1 MELKKNDI
9 IKLNITSM
17 TAQGS
22 GVGKTDDG
30 IVIFVPLSAPGD
42 ELMVRILKTKKTYA
56 YGKIEE
62 ILSPS
67 KDRIDWDCPCFS
79 KCGGCVYRH
88 ISYNSE
94 LEIKHNRVKDAIQR
108 IGGFTDL
115 KINPVVANDNIN
127 RYRNKAQL
135 PVQNTKNGVELGFYA
150 NHTHRI
156 VSCEDCL
163 LQPELFKKVMD
174 ITKAFMET
182 TNQSA
187 YDERTGKGK
196 LRHLYI
202 RYGEKTDQ
210 LMVCYVVN
218 RKGLKQEDVLV
229 KELRKA
235 LPNLESVIFNS
246 NRENTNVILGA
257 KNRTAYGKD
266 YITDILCGL
275 EFKISPLSFYQVNR
289 SQAEKLYTI
298 AKNYADLKGDEVL
311 LDLYCGTGTIGLT
324 MADKC
329 KSLIGVE
336 IVEDAIK
343 DAEENARINNID
355 NVRFICGDASKAA
368 KQLQSEGI
376 KADVIIIDPPRKGCD
391 SSLIDTIVEM
401 SPDRVVYVSCDPETL
416 ARDLKLFAEKDY
428 SVKEITPV
436 DLFSRTA
443 HIENVALIVRSKYEV
458 L

>member
-9 IKLNITSM
+9 INLNITSM

-22 GVGKTDDG
+22 GVGKTDQG
-30 IVIFVPLSAPGD
+30 IVIFVPLSAIGD
-42 ELMVRILKTKKTYA
+42 KLKVRILKTKKTYA

-62 ILSPS
+62 IVTPSPN
-67 KDRIDWDCPCFS
+67 RIKEDCPYFS

-94 LEIKHNRVKDAIQR
+94 LEIKYNRVKDAVQR
-108 IGGFTDL
+108 IGGFTDV
-115 KINPVVANDNIN
+115 KINPVAENDRVD

-135 PVQNTKNGVELGFYA
+135 PVQNTENGVELGFYA

-156 VSCEDCL
+156 VGCEDCL
-163 LQPELFKKVMD
+163 LQPELFKTVMD
-174 ITKAFMET
+174 ITKAFMKA

-196 LRHLYI
+196 LRHIYI
-202 RYGEKTDQ
+202 RYGEKTNQ

-218 RKGLKQEDVLV
+218 GNGLKQEDILV
-229 KELRKA
+229 KKLRNA
-235 LPNLESVIFNS
+235 LPNLKSVIFNS
-246 NRENTNVILGA
+246 NRKNTNVILGS

-275 EFKISPLSFYQVNR
+275 EFKISPLSFYQVNS

-298 AKNYADLKGDEVL
+298 AKDYADLKGNEVL

-329 KSLIGVE
+329 KSLVGVE

-343 DAEENARINNID
+343 DAKENAKINNID
-355 NVRFICGDASKAA
+355 NGRFICGDASEAA

-376 KADVIIIDPPRKGCD
+376 KPDVIIIDPPRKGCD
-391 SSLIDTIVEM
+391 KSLIDTIAQM
-401 SPDRVVYVSCDPETL
+401 NPDRVVYVSCDPETL
-416 ARDLKLFAEKDY
+416 ARDLRLFAEKNY
-428 SVKEITPV
+428 SIKEITPV
-436 DLFSRTA
+436 DLFSRTV
-443 HIENVALIVRSKYEV
+443 HVECVV
-458 L
+458 LMSRVDK